1 MKGRK
6 KAKLLKSGQITS
18 YKFPVIKGPE
28 GEAFYN
34 WINSYEKYG
43 YRSLNSLITEA
54 LKLRFMMDNFKASSE
69 ATTTKS
75 KAIKENVCPDTD
87 VPVFDVDDIDFD
99 ELSSYSAIEKT
110 FGSIKR

>member
-6 KAKLLKSGQITS
+6 KTKLLKAGQITS

-34 WINSYEKYG
+34 WINSYERYG

-54 LKLRFMMDNFKASSE
+54 LKLRFMMDNLKPNAGAAASKNQAAKAE
-69 ATTTKS
+69 G
-75 KAIKENVCPDTD
+75 KESNAPVYD
-87 VPVFDVDDIDFD
+87 VEDIDFD
-99 ELSSYSAIEKT
+99 ELSGYSSIEKT